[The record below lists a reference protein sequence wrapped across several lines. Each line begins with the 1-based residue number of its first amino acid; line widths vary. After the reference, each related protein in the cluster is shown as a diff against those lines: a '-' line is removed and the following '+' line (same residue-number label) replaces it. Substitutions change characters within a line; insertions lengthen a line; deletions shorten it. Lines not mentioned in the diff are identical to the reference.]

1 MRSPNRTHNRES
13 FFKYMPAPT
22 AKLVLANRTLRWSSP
37 LLFNDPFDIP
47 RELSFGVT
55 PDEIVQALSKRM
67 VALIE
72 APPEDT
78 SMLEPNLRIIIE
90 AAKNTNSNTL
100 KQELYAGIKST
111 AATLKPGRAGLDAL
125 RDLWRS
131 WIPEFRILCLTES
144 PAHAAMW
151 YHYADSYKGVVIEL
165 KCLDAHDSAWLGAM
179 PVTYPKEK
187 PAVYTAEGLA
197 EILTLRHELAV
208 QKIRISGT
216 YTKSPDWSYESE
228 WRVASYKRTGETGL
242 FSDYKFHPLEVG
254 AIYLGPQT
262 PQEVRVEISSLA
274 KAYPQARVLSTS
286 IGMSREFI
294 FGELHT

>member
-1 MRSPNRTHNRES
+1 M
-13 FFKYMPAPT
+13 
-22 AKLVLANRTLRWSSP
+22 
-37 LLFNDPFDIP
+37 LFNDPFDIP

-67 VALIE
+67 IWLIE
-72 APPEDT
+72 YPPEDT
-78 SMLEPNLRIIIE
+78 SMLEPSLRIIIE
-90 AAKNTNSNTL
+90 TAKNAQSNQL
-100 KQELYAGIKST
+100 KQELFAGIQSI
-111 AATLKPGRAGLDAL
+111 AATLKPGSVGLDSL

-151 YHYADSYKGVVIEL
+151 YHYADSYRGAVIEF
-165 KCLDAHDSAWLGAM
+165 KCMDTTDSPWLGAV

-197 EILTLRHELAV
+197 EILTMRNELAV
-208 QKIRISGT
+208 QTIRASGT
-216 YTKSPDWSYESE
+216 YTKSPDWSYEAE
-228 WRVASYKRTGETGL
+228 WRIASYKRPNESGL

-254 AIYLGPQT
+254 AIYLGPQVH
-262 PQEVRVEISSLA
+262 QEDRSEIISLA
-274 KAYPQARVLSTS
+274 KTYPQATVWSTS

-294 FGELHT
+294 FNETEA

>member
-1 MRSPNRTHNRES
+1 MHSPNRTHTRES
-13 FFKYMPAPT
+13 FFKYMPAST
-22 AKLVLANRTLRWSSP
+22 AKLVLANGTLRWSSP

-67 VALIE
+67 VELIE
-72 APPEDT
+72 KPPEDT
-78 SMLEPNLRIIIE
+78 SMLEPNLRMIIE
-90 AAKNTNSNTL
+90 AAKKDKSNAL
-100 KQELYAGIKST
+100 KQELHAGIKSS
-111 AATLKPGRAGLDAL
+111 AETLKPGRAGLDAL
-125 RDLWRS
+125 RELWRS

-151 YHYADSYKGVVIEL
+151 YHYADSYKGIVIEF
-165 KCLDAHDSAWLGAM
+165 KCLDAVDSAWLGAM

-187 PAVYTAEGLA
+187 PAVYTADGLA

-208 QKIRISGT
+208 RKIRISGT

-228 WRVASYKRTGETGL
+228 WRIASYMRPGESGL

-254 AIYLGPQT
+254 AIYLGPQS
-262 PQEVRVEISSLA
+262 PRDVRVDISRLA
-274 KAYPQARVLSTS
+274 KAYPHAKVLSTS
-286 IGMSREFI
+286 IGLSRDFI
-294 FGELHT
+294 FEELPT